1 MCAARIRE
9 HNHNLA
15 YNIMLP
21 QEKHIRKVIKGCFE
35 RGVQVSEEL
44 AYVFVSARCNQLL
57 YYIIH
62 KSTNIKFVYFI

>member
-1 MCAARIRE
+1 
-9 HNHNLA
+9 
-15 YNIMLP
+15 MLP
-21 QEKHIRKVIKGCFE
+21 REEHIRKVIKGCLE

-62 KSTNIKFVYFI
+62 TSTNIKFVCFI